1 MRPSPLDARRPLLLA
16 LAAVAG
22 SVLLSTGSSAGS
34 GSPPSMGPAVGSPS
48 PTGPSVRALSPG
60 PSAAAPAPAAPSPA
74 APAPA
79 APLPAA
85 SFPAAQATPSPLREP
100 GSGAFAAVREVVAEL
115 EARPE
120 TDWSRV
126 DLERL
131 RGHLADM
138 HRFTL
143 QAEVVGRRDV
153 EGGLET
159 TVRGATPEAD
169 AAVRGAVQA
178 HAPFLA
184 EETGWEVSVEETED
198 GVTLHVTAGDRAD
211 AEKIR
216 GLGYIGLMAK
226 GSHHTEH
233 HWAIATGGMP
243 HGHGGG
249 EGRGGDGHGHDDPG
263 ADDHG
268 GQGHS
273 AGGTAGR

>member
-1 MRPSPLDARRPLLLA
+1 MRPSPFDARRPFLLA
-16 LAAVAG
+16 LVAVAG
-22 SVLLSTGSSAGS
+22 SVLLSAGSSAGN
-34 GSPPSMGPAVGSPS
+34 GSPS
-48 PTGPSVRALSPG
+48 PMDPSVRVPSPG
-60 PSAAAPAPAAPSPA
+60 PSAAAPTTTAPFP
-74 APAPA
+74 PAP
-79 APLPAA
+79 PPV
-85 SFPAAQATPSPLREP
+85 PQATPSPLREP
-100 GSGAFAAVREVVAEL
+100 GSAAFAAVREVVAEL
-115 EARPE
+115 EARSG

-126 DLERL
+126 DLEGL
-131 RGHLADM
+131 RRHLADM

-143 QAEVVGRRDV
+143 QAEVVGRREV

-184 EETGWEVSVEETED
+184 EETGWDVSVEETED
-198 GVTLHVTAGDRAD
+198 GVTMQVTAGDRSD

-243 HGHGGG
+243 HGHDGG
-249 EGRGGDGHGHDDPG
+249 
-263 ADDHG
+263 
-268 GQGHS
+268 
-273 AGGTAGR
+273 